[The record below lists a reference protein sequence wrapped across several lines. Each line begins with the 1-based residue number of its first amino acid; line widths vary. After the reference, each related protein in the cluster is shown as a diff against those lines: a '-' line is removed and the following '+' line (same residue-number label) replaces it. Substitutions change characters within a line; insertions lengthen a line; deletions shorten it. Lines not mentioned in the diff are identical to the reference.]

1 MRTLLV
7 STDGGHLSELVAV
20 AERLPAGVVDNAVWA
35 CIDSVHSRSV
45 LSGKH
50 AEFVPRVK
58 PRDYVA
64 VVKSIP
70 TAHRLHRKYHFDQV
84 ISTGSGIALSYL
96 PYLRLR
102 GVRAHFVESAT
113 RLTGPSVAG
122 RVLQRVPGINLYTQY
137 ESLVDGRWHYAGWVY
152 DRFRSTAITPPPIK
166 RAVVVLGTMRSYE
179 FRRFLEYVVPLL
191 RPGGAVEQA
200 QGFPVE
206 TLWQTGIT
214 PTDGYDID
222 AQGFVPAAE
231 LDAAIADAD
240 LVIGHAG
247 AGTTLTA
254 LAAGRFPVLVPRLE
268 AHNENMDDH
277 QLLLARLLDEHGLAL
292 HREPETLTVDDLVA
306 AASRCVEVDP
316 DPEPFRLNL

>member
-20 AERLPAGVVDNAVWA
+20 AERLPSDVVDNAVWA

-58 PRDYVA
+58 PKDYVA
-64 VVKSIP
+64 VMSSIP
-70 TAHRLHRKYHFDQV
+70 VAHRLHRKYRFDQV

-102 GVRAHFVESAT
+102 GVKAHYVESAT
-113 RLTGPSVAG
+113 RLTEPSVAG

-137 ESLVDGRWHYAGWVY
+137 ENLADSRWHYAGWVY
-152 DRFRSTAITPPPIK
+152 DRFRSTAITPPPVK

-191 RPGGAVEQA
+191 GRGGALEQA

-206 TLWQTGIT
+206 TMWQTGIT

-222 AQGFVPAAE
+222 AQAFVPSHE

-254 LAAGRFPVLVPRLE
+254 LTAGRFPVLVPR
-268 AHNENMDDH
+268 AAAKNENMDDH
-277 QLLLARLLDEHGLAL
+277 QQLFARLLDERGIAM
-292 HREPETLTVDDLVA
+292 HREPETLTADDLVT
-306 AASRCVEVDP
+306 AASRRVEVDP
-316 DPEPFRLNL
+316 DPEPFRLLL

>member
-1 MRTLLV
+1 
-7 STDGGHLSELVAV
+7 
-20 AERLPAGVVDNAVWA
+20 VWA

-58 PRDYVA
+58 PKDYVA
-64 VVKSIP
+64 VMRSIP
-70 TAHRLHRKYHFDQV
+70 VAQRLHHKYHFDQV

-102 GVRAHFVESAT
+102 GVKAHYVESAT
-113 RLTGPSVAG
+113 RLTEPSVAG

-137 ESLVDGRWHYAGWVY
+137 RNLADGRWHYAGWVY
-152 DRFRSTAITPPPIK
+152 DRFRSTEITPPPIK

-191 RPGGAVEQA
+191 RPGGALEQL

-214 PTDGYDID
+214 PTDAYDID
-222 AQGFVPAAE
+222 AHAFVPSSE

-240 LVIGHAG
+240 VVIGHAG

-254 LAAGRFPVLVPRLE
+254 LAAGRFPVLVPR
-268 AHNENMDDH
+268 AAARNENMDDH
-277 QLLLARLLDEHGLAL
+277 QLLFARLLDERGIAM
-292 HREPETLTVDDLVA
+292 HREPESLSVDDLVA
-306 AASRCVEVDP
+306 AASRRVEVDP
-316 DPEPFRLNL
+316 DPEPFHLDL

>member
-7 STDGGHLSELVAV
+7 STDGGHLAELVAV
-20 AERLPAGVVDNAVWA
+20 AERLPAEVVDNAVWA

-58 PRDYVA
+58 PKDYVA
-64 VVKSIP
+64 VVRSIP
-70 TAHRLHRKYHFDQV
+70 VAHRLHRKYRFDHV

-96 PYLRLR
+96 PYLQLR
-102 GVRAHFVESAT
+102 GVQAHYVESAT
-113 RLTGPSVAG
+113 RLTEPSVAG

-137 ESLVDGRWHYAGWVY
+137 ENLADERWHYAGWVY
-152 DRFRSTAITPPPIK
+152 DRFRSTAIAPPPIK

-179 FRRFLEYVVPLL
+179 FRRFLDYVVPLL
-191 RPGGAVEQA
+191 RAGGALEQA

-214 PTDGYDID
+214 HADGLDID
-222 AQGFVPAAE
+222 ARGFVPSSE

-254 LAAGRFPVLVPRLE
+254 LTAGRFPVLVPR
-268 AHNENMDDH
+268 AAAQNENMDDH
-277 QLLLARLLDEHGLAL
+277 QLLFARLLDERGIAM
-292 HREPETLTVDDLVA
+292 HREPETLTVDDLVT
-306 AASRCVEVDP
+306 AASRRVEVDP
-316 DPEPFRLNL
+316 DPEPFRLRL